1 MRFPRAVLGL
11 MLLGAG
17 ARAQSPQYTISTV
30 AGGVALPSAHAA
42 ALSTGIGRPAAIAA
56 DAAGNVYFASSTL
69 YSVFKMDASG
79 TLTVVAGNGH
89 AGDFG
94 DGGPATAAQL
104 SSPSALALDPA
115 GNLYIADGWS
125 GRVRK
130 VSTEG
135 IIHTIAGTGVGC
147 CYNNG
152 VGDGGPATAAQ
163 LFFPYQ
169 VAADAA
175 GNVYIGEWNTSRVR
189 KVSADG
195 IITTVVGTG
204 SYGYS
209 GDGGPASAAAIG
221 ASWGLTFDRAGS
233 LYFSDAIGSRPGRAL
248 CLLRRLA
255 ARSLAARRRRG
266 ATKNNGRLPGIS
278 HVKEAAVSRA
288 AAKRPLNPNPQP
300 LIPNPRFSYRIAYEL
315 STFM

>member
-1 MRFPRAVLGL
+1 

-17 ARAQSPQYTISTV
+17 ATAQTPQYTISTV

-130 VSTEG
+130 VSTDG

-147 CYNNG
+147 C
-152 VGDGGPATAAQ
+152 
-163 LFFPYQ
+163 
-169 VAADAA
+169 
-175 GNVYIGEWNTSRVR
+175 WRR
-189 KVSADG
+189 
-195 IITTVVGTG
+195 
-204 SYGYS
+204 
-209 GDGGPASAAAIG
+209 
-221 ASWGLTFDRAGS
+221 
-233 LYFSDAIGSRPGRAL
+233 
-248 CLLRRLA
+248 LRRWPARPEPRCSTAPSSGRFRMKLA
-255 ARSLAARRRRG
+255 PLCP
-266 ATKNNGRLPGIS
+266 T
-278 HVKEAAVSRA
+278 
-288 AAKRPLNPNPQP
+288 RPLR
-300 LIPNPRFSYRIAYEL
+300 L
-315 STFM
+315 